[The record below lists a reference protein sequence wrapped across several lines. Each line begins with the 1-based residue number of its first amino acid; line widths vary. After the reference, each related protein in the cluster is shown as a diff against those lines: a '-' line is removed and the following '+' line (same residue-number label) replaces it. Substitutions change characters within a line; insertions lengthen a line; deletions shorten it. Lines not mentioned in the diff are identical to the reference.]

1 MEATGT
7 TYVDSMDAEP
17 LESARGRMGGEVLWP
32 ATEVLGGGVSTMPPE
47 NSVGVPN
54 VCTCTSQVL
63 KYKY

>member
-1 MEATGT
+1 
-7 TYVDSMDAEP
+7 MDAEP